1 MSRRLLSGGTALLMF
16 LSVAVASSSP
26 AGAIST
32 PPSLQVG
39 FSASFATANWGA
51 VSGGT
56 KYIVDVGK
64 AGYYGP
70 WLPYTTTSTSI
81 NISYTDFPYRN
92 QPGTA
97 YIFQVL
103 AVNSHGSESPTSTVK
118 FKTISQGGGVS
129 TKNNLAAANKA
140 NSCLKK
146 GLAAGVTMAAVGG
159 LVLAASV
166 WLPGLGE
173 VTAIMVAVSTVAAGG
188 SEYVSCLV
196 P

>member
-1 MSRRLLSGGTALLMF
+1 MPRRLLSAATALLMF
-16 LSVAVASSSP
+16 LSIAVAFSSP
-26 AGAIST
+26 AEAIST
-32 PPSLQVG
+32 PPTLQVV
-39 FSASFATANWGA
+39 FNASLATARWGA
-51 VSGGT
+51 VSGAT

-64 AGYYGP
+64 VGYYGP

-81 NISYTDFPYRN
+81 NISYIDFPYRN
-92 QPGTA
+92 EPGTA

-103 AVNSHGSESPTSTVK
+103 AVDGHGNESPTNTLK

-129 TKNNLAAANKA
+129 TKNKLAAAKKA

-146 GLAAGVTMAAVGG
+146 GLAAGGTTAPVGG
-159 LVLAASV
+159 SVLAASV

-173 VTAIMVAVSTVAAGG
+173 VTAVMVAVSTVAAGG